1 MHELEQNTGSCQAL
15 WLRYF
20 FNPSS
25 LPYAAILSGA
35 AVLVLPATLCFGL
48 ALLLMIC
55 AAIIDWQTYRLP
67 DCLTLPTFVLA
78 LYGAPEAA
86 DIRLLGAIGASGL
99 ILLVGTVFRKVR
111 GYPGLGFGDVK
122 LAAGCGSIV
131 GLGGVGGLLLLSSML
146 ALISL
151 MLIGFVRGPRPF
163 KLTAGTSSIAFG
175 PFLVLATFLITF
187 AQQEGV
193 LA

>member
-1 MHELEQNTGSCQAL
+1 MRELEQDTGFCQAP

-20 FNPSS
+20 FSPSS
-25 LPYAAILSGA
+25 LAYAAILSGA
-35 AVLVLPATLCFGL
+35 AVLALPATLCFGL
-48 ALLLMIC
+48 ALLLMIG
-55 AAIIDWQTYRLP
+55 AAIIDWHTYRLP
-67 DCLTLPTFVLA
+67 DCLTLPILVLA
-78 LYGAPEAA
+78 LYGAPQAA

-99 ILLVGTVFRKVR
+99 IWLVGTVFRKVR
-111 GYPGLGFGDVK
+111 GYHGLGFGDVK

-131 GLGGVGGLLLLSSML
+131 GLSGVGGLLLLSSIL

-151 MLIGFVRGPRPF
+151 TLVGFARGPGSF
-163 KLTAGTSSIAFG
+163 KLTGTSSIAFG
-175 PFLVLATFLITF
+175 PFLVLATLLIAF